1 MNKKILFFSGTL
13 LSFFLN
19 GCLVGHKISYE
30 IVSDKSGKGT
40 ARVTYTDIRSDAQND
55 REFDEDKKNLFDYMQ
70 KSSRFLSDMKKEGKN
85 IVSRELHVENGK
97 LNGTAVYRFDKIS
110 DVENLTY
117 DDGFYFITLALDDSV
132 IATNGEII
140 KSDKYK
146 RILWSDNVDT
156 LKFQILTEPAENTPL
171 KDLVSQFRK

>member
-1 MNKKILFFSGTL
+1 
-13 LSFFLN
+13 
-19 GCLVGHKISYE
+19 
-30 IVSDKSGKGT
+30 
-40 ARVTYTDIRSDAQND
+40 
-55 REFDEDKKNLFDYMQ
+55 MQ

-85 IVSRELHVENGK
+85 IVSRELHAENGK

-132 IATNGEII
+132 ITTNGEII

-156 LKFQILTEPAENTPL
+156 LKFQILTEPAEKTPL
-171 KDLVSQFRK
+171 KDLVSQLKK